1 MTGGEIGWLMANV
14 GVIGVGL
21 SLAVLVSLSLLVT
34 AMLLATMGE
43 M

>member
-1 MTGGEIGWLMANV
+1 MTGAEMGWLTANV

-21 SLAVLVSLSLLVT
+21 CIAVLVSLSLLVT

-43 M
+43 L